1 MADQEGS
8 PKRLISRRQFI
19 TLAGAGAVVG
29 AVILF
34 ATRNKGISGL
44 LKTSNATPANK
55 ATTGKYITS
64 RSPVTSSPLT
74 SQSFFERVFGKI

>member
-1 MADQEGS
+1 MAEQQGR
-8 PKRLISRRQFI
+8 PKRLYSRRQFL

-44 LKTSNATPANK
+44 FKTSTAPAKPATS
-55 ATTGKYITS
+55 GKFVTS
-64 RSPVTSSPLT
+64 RSAGSPLT
-74 SQSFFERVFGKI
+74 SQSFFQRLFGGKL